1 MENEWIERLEEKT
14 ERNEIDSLF
23 NRILILS
30 LIEKLLPK
38 KGFSLSESIEKL
50 EFRLKTL
57 RKDRPY
63 DENMEKLLTLI
74 KAKD

>member
-1 MENEWIERLEEKT
+1 MENEWIERLKDKT
-14 ERNEIDSLF
+14 ERNEINSLF

-38 KGFSLSESIEKL
+38 KDFSLSESIEEL